1 MLQLSRKALNL
12 IRLLFVWLA
21 LFAPI
26 HAFGEPIQLH
36 PKNSHYFLWRGQP
49 TILVT
54 SGEHYGAV
62 LNLDFDFKRYLKSL
76 AADGLNHTRTFSGTY
91 REVPTSFG
99 ITDNTLSPKPDRF
112 ACPWARSQTPG
123 ALDGGNKFDLT
134 KFDDAY
140 FQRLRNFLAAAE
152 KVGVVVEFNLF
163 CPLYQ
168 KELWAVSP
176 MNVKNNVNDLGDC
189 PRDETLSL
197 KHPAL
202 VEAQLAFVR
211 RVVRE
216 LNDFDNLYYE
226 ICNEPYVRKV
236 PNDWQQRIVDEIVAT
251 EKTLDNRHLI
261 SLNIANGRQQI
272 DKPWPNVS
280 IYNFHYCVPPDVVAL
295 NFDLN
300 RVIGEN
306 ETGFRGRDDFL
317 YRSEAWDFL
326 LAGGALYN
334 NLDYSFT
341 PKHPDGDF
349 LDYQSP
355 GGGSPS
361 LRRQLGVLKRFLE
374 KFEFVEMAPDEHFV
388 SSDSNELHARA
399 LSKPG
404 KAYAVYLRVDVPKQ
418 SKEAAETL
426 HENTEARLTV
436 NLPAGGYEL
445 NWLDTLTGGTTGS
458 DRVEHSGGELS
469 LQSPVFSS
477 DIALSI
483 VNVDVTHR
491 ESPQ

>member
-1 MLQLSRKALNL
+1 MIVQ
-12 IRLLFVWLA
+12 RLLFVLSV
-21 LFAPI
+21 LLLPI
-26 HAFGEPIQLH
+26 GAFGEPIQLH
-36 PKNSHYFLWRGQP
+36 PKNNHYFLWRGQP

-62 LNLDFDFKRYLKSL
+62 LNLDFDFERYLKTL

-99 ITDNTLSPKPDRF
+99 ITDNTLAPKPGRF
-112 ACPWARSQTPG
+112 ACPWERSQTPG

-140 FQRLRNFLAAAE
+140 FQRLRSFLVAAE
-152 KVGVVVEFNLF
+152 NAGVVVEFNLF
-163 CPLYQ
+163 CPLYNM
-168 KELWAVSP
+168 ELWAVSP
-176 MNVKNNVNDLGDC
+176 MNAKNNVNGLGDC
-189 PRDETLSL
+189 PSDEALSL

-226 ICNEPYVRKV
+226 ICNEPYVERV

-251 EKTLDNRHLI
+251 ENSLSKRHLI
-261 SLNIANGRQQI
+261 SVNIANGRERVEQ
-272 DKPWPNVS
+272 PWPNIS
-280 IYNFHYCVPPDVVAL
+280 IYNFHYCVPPDVVAI

-300 RVIGEN
+300 KVIGEN

-341 PKHPDGDF
+341 SKHPDGDF
-349 LDYQSP
+349 LNYQSP
-355 GGGSPS
+355 GGGSPD
-361 LRRQLGVLKRFLE
+361 LRRQLGMLKRFLE
-374 KFEFVEMAPDEHFV
+374 ELEFIKMAPDEHFV
-388 SSDSNELHARA
+388 SSVSNDLQTRA
-399 LSKPG
+399 LTEPG
-404 KAYAVYLRVDVPKQ
+404 KAYAVYVRVALPDQPQ
-418 SKEAAETL
+418 DASAPL
-426 HENTEARLTV
+426 HESAEGRLTV
-436 NLPAGGYEL
+436 NLPAGSYEV
-445 NWLDTLTGGTTGS
+445 NWLDTLTGAATGL
-458 DRVEHSGGELS
+458 DRMEHAGGELS
-469 LQSPVFSS
+469 LQSPMFSN
-477 DIALSI
+477 DIALRI
-483 VNVDVTHR
+483 VKASGGGRSHDGGDVEGR
-491 ESPQ
+491 